1 MKIGE
6 LKNKIKQN
14 KMEKLTEDDGVIE
27 FLGLTEK
34 QVVNIV
40 MEWYTLGMCTDIF
53 QNEDG
58 IDLEEWCE
66 GRLSS
71 LD

>member
-1 MKIGE
+1 MK
-6 LKNKIKQN
+6 N
-14 KMEKLTEDDGVIE
+14 EDDGVIE

-40 MEWYTLGMCTDIF
+40 MEWYTNGMYPDIL

-58 IDLEEWCE
+58 LDLEEICE
-66 GRLSS
+66 IILYQNK
-71 LD
+71 